1 MIGQSIECRGWA
13 VADALGYRY
22 MAMLAIAMFI
32 ALFAFGKQIF
42 GWHDAD
48 GDIQLAM
55 VASFLFGVIA
65 AFRNRG

>member
-1 MIGQSIECRGWA
+1 MISRPMESRWA
-13 VADALGYRY
+13 AAGGLGFGR
-22 MAMLAIAMFI
+22 MAMLAIAMFV

-42 GWHDAD
+42 GWSDAD
-48 GDIQLAM
+48 GDVQLAL

>member
-1 MIGQSIECRGWA
+1 MGI
-13 VADALGYRY
+13 
-22 MAMLAIAMFI
+22 LAIALFV
-32 ALFAFGKQIF
+32 ALFAFGKEVF

-48 GDIQLAM
+48 GDVQLAL

>member
-1 MIGQSIECRGWA
+1 MMAGHYTPRWA
-13 VADALGYRY
+13 AADEFGVTY

-42 GWHDAD
+42 GWHDTD
-48 GDIQLAM
+48 GDVQLAM
-55 VASFLFGVIA
+55 IASFLFGVIA

>member
-1 MIGQSIECRGWA
+1 MIAGQLVPQVGCGGRVGA
-13 VADALGYRY
+13 TY

-42 GWHDAD
+42 GWHDTD
-48 GDIQLAM
+48 GDVQLAM

-65 AFRNRG
+65 AFRNRN

>member
-1 MIGQSIECRGWA
+1 
-13 VADALGYRY
+13 

-42 GWHDAD
+42 GWHDTS
-48 GDIQLAM
+48 GDVQLAL